1 MELVVLSPE
10 KEFFKG
16 QVKSVTVPG
25 ASGQFQ
31 ILNGHAPLISAL
43 SEGNVKIVKD
53 DGNIINYS
61 INSGFIEI
69 IDNELAILVK
79 EARIVD

>member
-10 KEFFKG
+10 REFFNGK
-16 QVKSVTVPG
+16 VTSVTVPG
-25 ASGQFQ
+25 ATGQFQ
-31 ILNGHAPLISAL
+31 ILVGHAPIISAL
-43 SEGNVKIVKD
+43 TQGNVKIVKD
-53 DGNIINYS
+53 DGNIINFS
-61 INSGFIEI
+61 IDSGFIEV

>member
-69 IDNELAILVK
+69 IDNELAILVQ

>member
-10 KEFFKG
+10 KELYKG

-25 ASGQFQ
+25 TAGQFQ
-31 ILNGHAPLISAL
+31 ILKDHAPIISSL
-43 SEGNVKIVKD
+43 SEGDVKIIKD
-53 DGNIINYS
+53 DGSTLVLNIGE
-61 INSGFIEI
+61 GFIEVL
-69 IDNELAILVK
+69 DNELAILVK